1 LLRGGGG
8 VSGFITGSAGRLTLP
23 RLAAVLALC
32 VAATAII
39 AAIAPLIGI
48 VNDRTGWHLGVM
60 GLDAFD
66 PGSPDHAILWIRI
79 PRVLA
84 ALVVGAALAG
94 AGCALQALL
103 RNPLADP
110 FTLGISSGASLAAVL
125 AIRLG
130 IEGAFGVAGVGG
142 AALVGAA
149 GTLVV
154 VWRLARIGKHLPPA
168 TLVLAGVTMSM
179 FCSSAS
185 VLIQYTSD
193 FTDIAHMMMWMIG
206 GMETVRLVTVGY
218 AALPIGVALVVLV
231 GHARELNALAAGPE
245 VAASL
250 GVAVGRTQTVIFATS
265 SLLVGA
271 AIAVVGPIGFVG
283 LVVPHALRALFGP
296 DHRLLLPASMFG
308 GAVVLAVCDTLA
320 RTVVPLHH
328 LPTGAV
334 TAVLGVPVFVTILVS
349 QKQRALLWGRG

>member
-1 LLRGGGG
+1 MT
-8 VSGFITGSAGRLTLP
+8 SFIAGTGQRMTAARLVTALAICAGAT
-23 RLAAVLALC
+23 AVVAVLS
-32 VAATAII
+32 
-39 AAIAPLIGI
+39 PLLGGM
-48 VNDRTGWHLGVM
+48 VVDRNGWHLDVM
-60 GLDAFD
+60 GLGALD
-66 PGSPDHAILWIRI
+66 PASTDHAILWAVRV

-84 ALVVGAALAG
+84 ALEVGAALAG

-103 RNPLADP
+103 RNPLAEP

-125 AIRLG
+125 AIRFG
-130 IEGAFGVAGVGG
+130 VEAAFGIAGIGG
-142 AALVGAA
+142 AALIGAA

-154 VWRLARIGKHLPPA
+154 VWQLARAGKHLPPA

-193 FTDIAHMMMWMIG
+193 FTEVTHMLQWMLG

-218 AALPIGVALVVLV
+218 AALPICVALAVLL
-231 GHARELNALAAGPE
+231 GYARELNALAAGPE

-250 GVAVGRTQTVIFATS
+250 GVAVGRTQSVIFATA

-271 AIAVVGPIGFVG
+271 AIAVVGPIGFIG
-283 LVVPHALRALFGP
+283 LVVPHALRAVLGP
-296 DHRLLLPASMFG
+296 DHRLLVPASMFG
-308 GAVVLAVCDTLA
+308 GATVLVVCDTLA
-320 RTVVPLHH
+320 RTVVPMHH

-334 TAVLGVPVFVTILVS
+334 TAVLGVPFFVGILVRH
-349 QKQRALLWGRG
+349 KQRAALWGRA

>member
-1 LLRGGGG
+1 
-8 VSGFITGSAGRLTLP
+8 V
-23 RLAAVLALC
+23 
-32 VAATAII
+32 
-39 AAIAPLIGI
+39 
-48 VNDRTGWHLGVM
+48 
-60 GLDAFD
+60 
-66 PGSPDHAILWIRI
+66 
-79 PRVLA
+79 PRVLS
-84 ALVVGAALAG
+84 ALLVGAALAG

-130 IEGAFGVAGVGG
+130 IEGAFGFIGVGG
-142 AALVGAA
+142 AALAGAA

-168 TLVLAGVTMSM
+168 TLVLAGITMSM

-185 VLIQYTSD
+185 LLIQSTSD
-193 FTDIAHMMMWMIG
+193 FTEVNHMLQWMLG
-206 GMETVRLVTVGY
+206 SMETVRLTVVGH
-218 AALPIGVALVVLV
+218 AALPIGVALVVLI
-231 GHARELNALAAGPE
+231 GHARELNALSAGPE

-265 SLLVGA
+265 ALLVGA
-271 AIAVVGPIGFVG
+271 AIAVVGPIGFIG
-283 LVVPHALRALFGP
+283 LIVPHALRALLGP
-296 DHRLLLPASMFG
+296 DHRLLLPASMLG
-308 GAVVLAVCDTLA
+308 GAAVLAVFDTLA

-334 TAVLGVPVFVTILVS
+334 TAVLGVPPFAVILVG
-349 QKQRALLWGRG
+349 QKHRAVLWGRG

>member
-1 LLRGGGG
+1 MT
-8 VSGFITGSAGRLTLP
+8 GFVTGSAARLTGK
-23 RLAAVLALC
+23 RLAGVLALC
-32 VAATAII
+32 ATVTAALALL
-39 AAIAPLIGI
+39 APLVG
-48 VNDRTGWHLGVM
+48 VVVDRGGWHLDLLGPAA
-60 GLDAFD
+60 LD
-66 PGSPDHAILWIRI
+66 PGSPDHAILGVRL

-84 ALVVGAALAG
+84 ALLVGAALAG

-103 RNPLADP
+103 RNPLAEP

-130 IEGAFGVAGVGG
+130 VEHAFGIAGVGG
-142 AALVGAA
+142 AALAGSA
-149 GTLVV
+149 GTMLL

-193 FTDIAHMMMWMIG
+193 FTEVSHMLQWMMG
-206 GMETVRLVTVGY
+206 GMETVRLVTVSR
-218 AALPIGVALVVLV
+218 AALPIGAALVVLV
-231 GHARELNALAAGPE
+231 VHARALNALSAGPE

-250 GVAVGRTQTVIFATS
+250 GVTVGRTQTVIFATA

-271 AIAVVGPIGFVG
+271 AIAVVGPIGFIG
-283 LVVPHALRALFGP
+283 LIVPHALRALVGP

-308 GAVVLAVCDTLA
+308 GAAVLAVCDTLA

-334 TAVLGVPVFVTILVS
+334 TAVLGVPFFVLILLGH
-349 QKQRALLWGRG
+349 KQRAILWGRP

>member
-1 LLRGGGG
+1 M
-8 VSGFITGSAGRLTLP
+8 SGFVSASARRLTWP
-23 RLAAVLALC
+23 RLVLVLAICAVITAVVAVLA
-32 VAATAII
+32 
-39 AAIAPLIGI
+39 PLVG
-48 VNDRTGWHLGVM
+48 VVGGRGGWHLELMSPRALGA
-60 GLDAFD
+60 DA
-66 PGSPDHAILWIRI
+66 PDHAILWIRI

-103 RNPLADP
+103 RNPLAEP
-110 FTLGISSGASLAAVL
+110 FTLGISSGASLAAVI

-130 IEGAFGVAGVGG
+130 IERAFGTAGIGG

-149 GTLVV
+149 GTLVI
-154 VWRLARIGKHLPPA
+154 VWRLARVGAHLPPA

-179 FCSSAS
+179 FCSSAA

-193 FTDIAHMMMWMIG
+193 FTDVTHMLQWMLG
-206 GMETVRLVTVGY
+206 GMETVRLATVGY
-218 AALPIGVALVVLV
+218 AALPIGAALVVLV
-231 GHARELNALAAGPE
+231 LHARELNALAAGTD

-250 GVAVGRTQTVIFATS
+250 GVSVGRVQLVVFATA

-271 AIAVVGPIGFVG
+271 AIAVCGPIGFIG
-283 LVVPHALRALFGP
+283 LIVPHALRARLGP

-308 GAVVLAVCDTLA
+308 GAVVLAVFDTIA
-320 RTVVPLHH
+320 RTVIPLHH

-334 TAVLGVPVFVTILVS
+334 TAVLGVPVFVTILLGE
-349 QKQRALLWGRG
+349 KRRAALWGRG